1 MNILNYEFIYSGIP
15 LCHLIIDIMCEKIR
29 GKTYNSSIKEF
40 ITLFYYFIVTK
51 CKWEANHILCSVIL
65 LLPLHNQIKVT
76 NIKALIIFP
85 PVWYKLIIGQ

>member
-51 CKWEANHILCSVIL
+51 CK
-65 LLPLHNQIKVT
+65 
-76 NIKALIIFP
+76 
-85 PVWYKLIIGQ
+85 